1 MMKLVLNLTII
12 ALISIM
18 FFGCSQ
24 TYTIR
29 TTDGKEYISQGEP
42 DLTDDKFIKFETTSG
57 RKVLI
62 KQDEIST
69 IHEN

>member
-1 MMKLVLNLTII
+1 MKRVLSF
-12 ALISIM
+12 ALIILVSLI
-18 FFGCSQ
+18 FLGCSS

-29 TTDGKEYISQGEP
+29 TKDGKEYISQGEP
-42 DLTDDKFIKFETTSG
+42 DLTDDKYVKFETTAG

>member
-1 MMKLVLNLTII
+1 MKKALSFAVIILV
-12 ALISIM
+12 ALM
-18 FFGCSQ
+18 FLGCSS

-29 TTDGKEYISQGEP
+29 TKDGQEYISQGEP
-42 DLTDDKFIKFETTSG
+42 DITDDEFIKFETTAG

-69 IHEN
+69 IQEN

>member
-1 MMKLVLNLTII
+1 MKKIFNIAVLILFC
-12 ALISIM
+12 LIL
-18 FFGCSQ
+18 FGCST

-29 TTDGKEYISQGEP
+29 TKDGKEYISQGAP
-42 DLTDDKFIKFETTSG
+42 DLTGDKFIKFETTGG

-69 IHEN
+69 IQEN

>member
-1 MMKLVLNLTII
+1 MRNVLFLVVII
-12 ALISIM
+12 LVPVM
-18 FFGCSQ
+18 FSGCSQ

-42 DLTDDKFIKFETTSG
+42 GLTNDKFIKFETTSG
-57 RKVLI
+57 RKVVI